1 MDKLKAI
8 LHVIWMVLLPLLIIN
23 VIYYLI
29 GAIIAWDLNP
39 MKWWIFNHWVGRTII
54 VILELAAIVNAPKFW
69 DDY

>member
-8 LHVIWMVLLPLLIIN
+8 LHVIWMVLLPLLIVN

-39 MKWWIFNHWVGRTII
+39 MHWWIFNHWVGRAII
-54 VILELAAIVNAPKFW
+54 VILELGAIANAPKFW